1 MSNLN
6 NFRDIVSY
14 INSVDNEKQI
24 KEFVMSRLEE
34 LEKNSENRTIDR
46 NNDGRL
52 IGTITEGYINSESP
66 IVTSYMVDPFY
77 MNDITLYIKFMKFIK
92 GKNLNNPLQFFHA
105 LQDFTI
111 EAFGFKG
118 NQNNRINVYLQKE
131 KGKQV
136 SIRDFYKNDSALC
149 SERSAVVQNL
159 AEFCGIKSYI
169 VFGQLSSEGNVEE
182 HAYNIFKMKDGTLIL
197 FDVTNPVT
205 LTSGYV
211 PAYSIIGKE
220 DINNIENISFDF
232 DKLSEIYG
240 KPIHPDEVLDR
251 NYITCNYYLK
261 EENPKLK

>member
-1 MSNLN
+1 MANLN
-6 NFRDIVSY
+6 NFRDIVNY
-14 INSVDNEKQI
+14 INSVDSEEQI

-34 LEKNSENRTIDR
+34 LENNSENKTIDR

-77 MNDITLYIKFMKFIK
+77 MNDATLYIEFMKFIK
-92 GKNLNNPLQFFHA
+92 GKKLNNPLQFFHV

-111 EAFGFKG
+111 EVFGFKG

-136 SIRDFYKNDSALC
+136 SIADFYKNDSALC
-149 SERSAVVQNL
+149 SERSATVQNL
-159 AEFCGIKSYI
+159 AEFCGIKSYL
-169 VFGQLSSEGNVEE
+169 VFGELSSEASVEE

-220 DINNIENISFDF
+220 DINNIESVAFDF

-251 NYITCNYYLK
+251 NYIICNYYLK
-261 EENPKLK
+261 EDNPKLK

>member
-1 MSNLN
+1 MANLN
-6 NFRDIVSY
+6 NFRDIVNY
-14 INSVDNEKQI
+14 INSVDSEEQI

-34 LEKNSENRTIDR
+34 LENNSENKTIDR

-77 MNDITLYIKFMKFIK
+77 MNDATLYIEFMKFIK
-92 GKNLNNPLQFFHA
+92 GKKLNNPLQFFHV

-111 EAFGFKG
+111 EVFGFKG

-136 SIRDFYKNDSALC
+136 SIADFYKNDSALC
-149 SERSAVVQNL
+149 SERSATVQNL
-159 AEFCGIKSYI
+159 AEFCGIKSYL
-169 VFGQLSSEGNVEE
+169 VFGELSSEASVEE

-220 DINNIENISFDF
+220 DINNIESITFDF
-232 DKLSEIYG
+232 AKLSEIYG
-240 KPIHPDEVLDR
+240 KPIHPEEVLDR

-261 EENPKLK
+261 EDNPKLK